1 MKNNQR
7 NKAGT
12 SSLHY
17 IILIASTPRKYTEGY
32 EPRATHQQVA
42 SFHRGSYF
50 HTSFTQK
57 KKKKKEKSFITNH
70 STTELT
76 VPNKEK
82 ATSCVQNKKFIE
94 KSFY

>member
-1 MKNNQR
+1 M
-7 NKAGT
+7 
-12 SSLHY
+12 
-17 IILIASTPRKYTEGY
+17 
-32 EPRATHQQVA
+32 
-42 SFHRGSYF
+42 F
-50 HTSFTQK
+50 K